1 MAALAA
7 GAQAPDFTLPAMD
20 SSQQSLKDLL
30 ERGPVVAFFFKI
42 SCPVCQYAAPFIER
56 IYKAQADKHVSI
68 VGISQNNQKDT
79 ARFIKEYG
87 LTFPVLL
94 DDTESFP
101 VSNAY
106 GLTHVPTIF
115 WIAQNG
121 PIEIS
126 SVGWSR
132 RDVEDINRRIADLAN
147 APSVSP
153 LFQPGEQVADFRA
166 G

>member
-1 MAALAA
+1 MAALTT
-7 GAQAPDFTLPAMD
+7 GVKAPDFTLPTMD
-20 SSQQSLKDLL
+20 GSERSLKDLL

-56 IYKAQADKHVSI
+56 LYKAHGNKHISI
-68 VGISQNNQKDT
+68 VGVSQNNQKDT
-79 ARFIKEYG
+79 GRFIKEYG

-94 DDTESFP
+94 DDTDSFP

-106 GLTHVPTIF
+106 GLTNVPTVF

-132 RDVEDINRRIADLAN
+132 RDVEDINRRIAELAN
-147 APSVSP
+147 TPSAPQ
-153 LFQPGEQVADFRA
+153 LFKPGEQIADFRA

>member
-1 MAALAA
+1 
-7 GAQAPDFTLPAMD
+7 MD

-30 ERGPVVAFFFKI
+30 ERGPVVAFFFKN

-132 RDVEDINRRIADLAN
+132 RDVEDLNRRIADLVN
-147 APSVSP
+147 PPYVSP

>member
-7 GAQAPDFTLPAMD
+7 GTKAPDFTLSAMD
-20 SSQQSLKDLL
+20 GSQHSLRDLL
-30 ERGPVVAFFFKI
+30 ERGPVIAFFFKI

-56 IYKAQADKHVSI
+56 IYKAHTGGHVSI
-68 VGISQNNQKDT
+68 IGISQNDKKDT

-94 DDTESFP
+94 DDTNSFP

-106 GLTHVPTIF
+106 GLTNVPTIF

-132 RDVEDINRRIADLAN
+132 RDVEQINRRIADLASS
-147 APSVSP
+147 PSNFS
-153 LFQPGEQVADFRA
+153 LFQPGEPVADFRA

>member
-7 GAQAPDFTLPAMD
+7 GIKAPDFALPAMNG
-20 SSQQSLKDLL
+20 SPKSLRHLL
-30 ERGPVVAFFFKI
+30 EHGPVVAFFFKI

-56 IYKAQADKHVSI
+56 LFKAYGDKHVGI
-68 VGISQNNQKDT
+68 VGISQNNRKDT
-79 ARFIKEYG
+79 ARFIQEYG

-94 DDTESFP
+94 DDTDSFP

-106 GLTHVPTIF
+106 GLTNVPSIF

-132 RDVEDINRRIADLAN
+132 RDVEDINRRIADLTN
-147 APSVSP
+147 TP
-153 LFQPGEQVADFRA
+153 LVPALFKPGEQIEDFRA

>member
-7 GAQAPDFTLPAMD
+7 GTKAPDFTLPAMD
-20 SSQQSLKDLL
+20 GSQQALKALL

-56 IYKAQADKHVSI
+56 IYKAHGDKHVSI
-68 VGISQNNQKDT
+68 VGISQNSQKDT

-87 LTFPVLL
+87 MTFPVLL
-94 DDTESFP
+94 DDTDTFP
-101 VSNAY
+101 VSNDY
-106 GLTHVPTIF
+106 GLTNVPTLF

-147 APSVSP
+147 AASVPP
-153 LFQPGEQVADFRA
+153 LFQPGEQVADFRS

>member
-7 GAQAPDFTLPAMD
+7 GTKAPDFTLPTMNG
-20 SSQQSLKDLL
+20 SQQSLRDLL

-56 IYKAQADKHVSI
+56 IFKAHGDRHVSM

-94 DDTESFP
+94 DDTDRFP

-106 GLTHVPTIF
+106 GLTNVPSIF

-132 RDVEDINRRIADLAN
+132 PDVEEINRRISSLAN
-147 APSVSP
+147 MPSISP
-153 LFQPGEQVADFRA
+153 LFQPGEQIADFRA